1 MSNETPD
8 PAPSNPL
15 AAWFGAIAGVEE
27 ALAAAQVWWLVW
39 GAADTGLLDAARQP
53 CTVEELATHTAASSE
68 VVALACRALDRVG
81 VFTSDDERFVLTPT
95 WQALTDPSG
104 FQPWTTAFGMV
115 DARTRMLRD
124 VFRDGGGYFGDDAA
138 DRLAYAKGTSPDP
151 FRPGVGEMFRVNMS
165 ATPELFALLDRPCDF
180 LELGCGVAGNLCSQL
195 QGFPSMRAVG
205 VELQPELADEAR
217 RRAVALGIDGRF
229 EVVTA
234 DVTTFRR
241 PSSFDVAFWSQM
253 FFPTDSRAAALSTAY
268 DSLRPGGLLMS
279 PVMDPDEDETAL
291 TLNSLVEDI
300 ISTSWKVPAVR
311 PDRLAAEFESAGF
324 VDVHVVRRAA
334 SMLVVGHRPVSG

>member
-1 MSNETPD
+1 MSNETP
-8 PAPSNPL
+8 PAQPSTAL
-15 AAWFGAIAGVEE
+15 AAWFGAFASVEE
-27 ALAAAQVWWLVW
+27 ALAAVQVWWLVW
-39 GAADTGLLDAARQP
+39 GAAEAGLLDVARQP
-53 CTVEELATHTAASSE
+53 CTLDELAARTSASSE
-68 VVALACRALDRVG
+68 VVAIACEALRLAG
-81 VFTSDDERFVLTPT
+81 VLTCDAERYVLSPT

-104 FQPWTTAFGMV
+104 FQPWTTSFGMV

-124 VFRDGGGYFGDDAA
+124 VFHDGGGYFGDDAA

-151 FRPGVGEMFRVNMS
+151 FRPGVGEMYRANMS

-195 QGFPSMRAVG
+195 QAFASMRAVG

-234 DVTTFRR
+234 DVTNFRR
-241 PSSFDVAFWSQM
+241 SASFDLAFWSQM
-253 FFPTDSRAAALSTAY
+253 FFPAESRAAALATAY

-279 PVMDPDEDETAL
+279 PVMDPDENDTAL
-291 TLNSLVEDI
+291 TLHALIEDI

-311 PDRLAAEFESAGF
+311 PDGLAAEFEAAGF
-324 VDVHVVRRAA
+324 VDVHVVHRV
-334 SMLVVGHRPVSG
+334 SSLLVVGHRPLSG